1 MDHSRQEAG
10 LPGFAR
16 RYLFNTDTH
25 PRIPVTNRHRELAE
39 IEEALQRESNVRRGH
54 MVLERRRRLA
64 EQWRQ
69 QHSGGGNVAQ
79 QVAAAAQ
86 PDGGFEGVF
95 ETVNTCFRDLPD

>member
-1 MDHSRQEAG
+1 MQNVDNHPQAR

-39 IEEALQRESNVRRGH
+39 IEEALQRESNVRRGD

-69 QHSGGGNVAQ
+69 QHSGGGSVAQ
-79 QVAAAAQ
+79 QSPRAPPV
-86 PDGGFEGVF
+86 
-95 ETVNTCFRDLPD
+95 TCCVDF

>member
-1 MDHSRQEAG
+1 MQNIDNHPQAR

-39 IEEALQRESNVRRGH
+39 IEEALQRESNVRRGD
-54 MVLERRRRLA
+54 MVLERRRRRQ

-69 QHSGGGNVAQ
+69 QHSGGGRVAQ
-79 QVAAAAQ
+79 PVAAAAPPEPQ
-86 PDGGFEGVF
+86 SEAAA
-95 ETVNTCFRDLPD
+95 ETGTQNL